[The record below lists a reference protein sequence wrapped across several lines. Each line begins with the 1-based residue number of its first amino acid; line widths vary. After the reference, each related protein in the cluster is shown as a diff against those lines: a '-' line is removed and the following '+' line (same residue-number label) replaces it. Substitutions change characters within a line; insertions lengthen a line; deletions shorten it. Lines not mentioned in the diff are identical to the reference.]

1 MPFMPGAILS
11 LLAHFAHVFTNPTW
25 RNAQVLLIGA
35 ILSNGKRTVSSALRV
50 MGLSSESNFSK
61 FHRVLNGS
69 KWDSWR
75 MAKILLGLVLRYIPS
90 GAPILIAMDETLERR
105 KGKKIVAKGCYR
117 DACRS
122 TKSLVIK
129 CFGLKWQ
136 CAALLVKLP
145 WSDRCW
151 ALPFMTVLCV
161 AKTYDSVDNGYPV
174 VIMGKKSHK
183 LGLGVLGYHKGK
195 FYYESAGINVLL
207 DDGLAKKL
215 AFGVKPN
222 DRQNRKLKSIKQN
235 IHKLGKKDMSVLK
248 SRTGIR
254 KIKHRTSVDFALLM
268 MVKISRYLRRPWIL
282 VADGGFACVR
292 LAHACVRRQV
302 TLISRLRL
310 DAVLYEFVTEG
321 MQKSRGRKRLKGNK
335 AKSLTELAKDP
346 NLPWEDHEVIWY
358 GGIKK
363 AVKLFSGTSLW
374 YKTGFK
380 PLELRWVLVRDPDA
394 GRTEA
399 FFSTDLTIS
408 AVKIVEYFVLRWNI
422 EVTFEEARTHLG
434 VETQRQWSE
443 NAINQT
449 TPVLFG
455 LFSLVC
461 LMGLELAKT
470 GIIPVLITAW
480 YDKKRQA
487 TFSDVLCFVKQA
499 IIKEKYLNMS
509 ASNDDIVQIP
519 WEEFKDLINY
529 GVIAA

>member
-1 MPFMPGAILS
+1 MPLMPEVILS

-35 ILSNGKRTVSSALRV
+35 ILCNGKRTVSSALRV

-61 FHRVLNGS
+61 YHRVLNGS

-75 MAKILLGLVLRYIPS
+75 MAKILLGLLLRFIPR

-145 WSDRCW
+145 WSKRCW

-161 AKTYDSVDNGYPV
+161 AKTYDSVDNGYVV
-174 VIMGKKSHK
+174 VIMSKKSSK
-183 LGLGVLGYHKGK
+183 LGLGVLGYYKGK
-195 FYYESAGINVLL
+195 FYYENAGVNVLL
-207 DDGLAKKL
+207 DAKLTKKL
-215 AFGVKPN
+215 AVGLNPN

-235 IHKLGKKDMSVLK
+235 IHKLGKKDMSLLT
-248 SRTGIR
+248 SCTGIR
-254 KIKHRTSVDFALLM
+254 KIKHRTSVDYALLM
-268 MVKISRYLRRPWIL
+268 MVKISRHLSRPWIL
-282 VADGGFACVR
+282 VADGGFTCVR

-310 DAVLYEFVTEG
+310 DAVLYEFVAEG
-321 MQKSRGRKRLKGNK
+321 EQKSRGRRRLKGNK
-335 AKSLTELAKDP
+335 ATSLTELVKDS
-346 NLPWEDHEVIWY
+346 NLSWKEQEVVWY

-363 AVKLFSGTSLW
+363 TVKLFSGTNLW

-380 PLELRWVLVRDPDA
+380 PLALRWVLVQDPET

-399 FFSTDLTIS
+399 FFSTDLTLS
-408 AVKIVEYFVLRWNI
+408 AAKVVEYFVLRWNI
-422 EVTFEEARTHLG
+422 EVTFEEARAHLG

-461 LMGLELAKT
+461 LMGLKLAQT
-470 GIIPVLITAW
+470 SNIPVLISAW

-487 TFSDVLCFVKQA
+487 TFSDVLSFVKQA
-499 IIKEKYLNMS
+499 IVKEKYLNTS

-519 WEEFKDLINY
+519 WGEFKDLINC